1 MYEGTCTVR
10 VQYVVLYVLSY
21 FRTNE
26 SILYVLC
33 SVQLYMYV
41 TRVQYESTK
50 VLSKVRKYFV
60 RKYFR
65 KYFRTRYSTVALFD
79 TRNVYTEVELRIL

>member
-41 TRVQYESTK
+41 TRVQYESTFE
-50 VLSKVRKYFV
+50 STFESTQV